1 MVHSLMAVQL
11 VGDSVEASVN
21 LGIDGTNIAAD
32 LLHVAD
38 QLVKAFSVG
47 ARVLVVLVAVL
58 GAQLH
63 DLHNE
68 CGDSAEHKAD
78 AGEDCDPFGSAP
90 AGAIRDSRGGLGEHE
105 RYFLESLIEGTR
117 PKLPSTPGATSP
129 IIGMP
134 DCTAEA

>member
-1 MVHSLMAVQL
+1 MVHSLVAVQL
-11 VGDSVEASVN
+11 VGDSVD
-21 LGIDGTNIAAD
+21 LGVDGTNIAAD

-38 QLVKAFSVG
+38 EFVEAFSVG
-47 ARVLVVLVAVL
+47 ARIVLVLVTVL

-68 CGDSAEHKAD
+68 CGDSAKHEAD

-105 RYFLESLIEGTR
+105 RYFLEALIEGTR
-117 PKLPSTPGATSP
+117 PKLPRMPGSTFP

-134 DCTAEA
+134 ACTADA